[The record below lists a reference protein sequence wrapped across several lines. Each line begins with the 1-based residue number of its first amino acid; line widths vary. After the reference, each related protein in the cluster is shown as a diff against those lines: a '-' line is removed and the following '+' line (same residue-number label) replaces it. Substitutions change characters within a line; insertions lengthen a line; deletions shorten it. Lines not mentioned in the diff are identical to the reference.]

1 MPPHPKRK
9 HSKSRRDMRRAH
21 DALQPRN
28 LVAENIDV
36 AAIPAVADDERQCSL
51 AEDAAG
57 PLEVER
63 AQRIADARSSGPVR
77 DGS

>member
-28 LVAENIDV
+28 LTACSNCGFYEGKEVVEVKKEKKKAE
-36 AAIPAVADDERQCSL
+36 
-51 AEDAAG
+51 
-57 PLEVER
+57 
-63 AQRIADARSSGPVR
+63 
-77 DGS
+77 